1 MHKSCSDLKGWT
13 DDGSLDLMPTPVPE
27 GKKSDIHELMGFFL
41 YNINVIW
48 RFKEKDYQ
56 QKQSQQ
62 SVLMV
67 YFTSDQRLFNCT
79 RRRT

>member
-27 GKKSDIHELMGFFL
+27 GKNQTYMRLWFFFL

-48 RFKEKDYQ
+48 KFKEKDYQ